1 MFCATVSEQQLVQ
14 CLYVALK
21 SMEKFFVV
29 FQSGKDWKKIFG
41 LLVWKKKIIFHTWS
55 FDIHFHDILLKI
67 DIILLISC

>member
-1 MFCATVSEQQLVQ
+1 MMFCATVSEQQLVQ

-41 LLVWKKKIIFHTWS
+41 LLVWKKKIIFHT
-55 FDIHFHDILLKI
+55 
-67 DIILLISC
+67 